1 MIMPSN
7 GRIVLFTPARSEDRP
22 VAQHDPAQP
31 LAAIVTHVWGERMI
45 NLCAFDSNGQPL
57 AFTSVPLV
65 QDGDPKPEG
74 FFAEWM
80 PYQKGQAAKAEEAE
94 KAARQ
99 AAEDTKEKIA
109 AELAKQQAAA
119 AAAEQPAEKQPD
131 AAGETQPAGA

>member
-1 MIMPSN
+1 MIKPTN

-31 LAAIVTHVWGERMI
+31 LAAIVAHVWSDRLI
-45 NLCAFDSNGQPL
+45 NICAFDSNGLPL
-57 AFTSVPLV
+57 PVTSVPLV

-80 PYQKGQAAKAEEAE
+80 PYQKGQAAKADEAE

-99 AAEDTKEKIA
+99 AAMDANSKIDA
-109 AELAKQQAAA
+109 DRAKQAAA
-119 AAAEQPAEKQPD
+119 AAAEQPAEKQPE
-131 AAGETQPAGA
+131 AAGETQAQA

>member
-31 LAAIVTHVWGERMI
+31 LAAIVAHVWNERLI
-45 NLCAFDSNGQPL
+45 NLCAFDSHGVPL
-57 AFTSVPLV
+57 PVTSVPLV

-80 PYQKGQAAKAEEAE
+80 PYQKGQAAKAEALE
-94 KAARQ
+94 KQLAPAATAARDVSAAQ
-99 AAEDTKEKIA
+99 ASAQQGDQGSQTA
-109 AELAKQQAAA
+109 SSELSQA
-119 AAAEQPAEKQPD
+119 QS
-131 AAGETQPAGA
+131 